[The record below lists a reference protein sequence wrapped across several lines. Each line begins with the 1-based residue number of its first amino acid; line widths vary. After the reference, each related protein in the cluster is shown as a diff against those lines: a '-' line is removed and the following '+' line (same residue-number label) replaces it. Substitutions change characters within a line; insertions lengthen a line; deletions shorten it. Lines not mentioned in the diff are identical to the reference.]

1 MCSGKG
7 ERTVTSKKRSDK
19 PSVELTEAEWVIMR
33 AIWEHQPCA
42 AGTVQEA
49 LATSK
54 GWAYSTVKTTMD
66 RMVRK
71 GLLQTQRIRNLLLFS
86 ATVDEVEAKRGEFR
100 RMLKRAFD
108 GALAPMMQFLVEHEG
123 LSAEEARQLREIAR
137 RSTPGEKA
145 NRAGHPHPRETEDG
159 CAE

>member
-1 MCSGKG
+1 VAGK
-7 ERTVTSKKRSDK
+7 RRSDK
-19 PSVELTEAEWVIMR
+19 PSVELTEAEWAIMR
-33 AIWEHQPCA
+33 AVWNHEPCA

-49 LATSK
+49 LAASR

-71 GLLQTQRIRNLLLFS
+71 GLLRIQRIRNLQLFS
-86 ATVDEVEAKRGEFR
+86 TTVDEVEAKRGEFY

-137 RSTPGEKA
+137 PTTKA
-145 NRAGHPHPRETEDG
+145 VKSSRADDPHQRETGDG
-159 CAE
+159 RAQ

>member
-1 MCSGKG
+1 MT
-7 ERTVTSKKRSDK
+7 RNKRAEK
-19 PSVELTEAEWVIMR
+19 PSVELTEAEWAIMR
-33 AIWEHQPCA
+33 AVWQHQPCA

-49 LATSK
+49 LAASK

-71 GLLQTQRIRNLLLFS
+71 GLLQTQQIRNLTLFS
-86 ATVDEVEAKRGEFR
+86 AAIDEVEAKRGEFY

-137 RSTPGEKA
+137 RTTRTAKA
-145 NRAGHPHPRETEDG
+145 ERAENPREKESKDG
-159 CAE
+159 RAE

>member
-1 MCSGKG
+1 
-7 ERTVTSKKRSDK
+7 VTRKKRPEK
-19 PSVELTEAEWVIMR
+19 PSVELTEAEWAIMR
-33 AIWEHQPCA
+33 AVWKHQPCA

-49 LATSK
+49 LAASR

-71 GLLQTQRIRNLLLFS
+71 GLLQTRQIRNLTLFS
-86 ATVDEVEAKRGEFR
+86 TMVNEVEAKRGEFY

-137 RSTPGEKA
+137 RAVPAEKA
-145 NRAGHPHPRETEDG
+145 GRADDPHQRETGDG
-159 CAE
+159 CAQ

>member
-1 MCSGKG
+1 
-7 ERTVTSKKRSDK
+7 VTRNKRPDR
-19 PSVELTEAEWVIMR
+19 PSVELTEAEWAIMK
-33 AIWEHQPCA
+33 AVWKHQPCA

-49 LATSK
+49 LAASK

-71 GLLQTQRIRNLLLFS
+71 GLLRIQRIRNLQLFS
-86 ATVDEVEAKRGEFR
+86 TTVDEVEAKRGEFY

-137 RSTPGEKA
+137 RTTRAAKADRADDPHQGESKDG
-145 NRAGHPHPRETEDG
+145 RAQ
-159 CAE
+159 

>member
-1 MCSGKG
+1 MTKN
-7 ERTVTSKKRSDK
+7 KRPDQTT
-19 PSVELTEAEWVIMR
+19 VELTEAEWAVMR
-33 AIWEHQPCA
+33 AVWKHQPCA

-49 LATSK
+49 LAASR

-66 RMVRK
+66 RMARK
-71 GLLQTQRIRNLLLFS
+71 GLLRIQRIRNLQLFS
-86 ATVDEVEAKRGEFR
+86 TTVDEVEAKRGEFY

-137 RSTPGEKA
+137 RTSPAAKA
-145 NRAGHPHPRETEDG
+145 NRAADPHHGETEDG
-159 CAE
+159 CAQ